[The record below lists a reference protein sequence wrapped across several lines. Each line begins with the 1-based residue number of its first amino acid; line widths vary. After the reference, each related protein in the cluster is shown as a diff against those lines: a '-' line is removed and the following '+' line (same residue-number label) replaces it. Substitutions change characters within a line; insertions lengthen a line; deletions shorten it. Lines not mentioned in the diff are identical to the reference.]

1 MVFHSGRGRSILQR
15 RSSTSNTL
23 QALLDGVAVI
33 GVSWWLIVQQLGHIN
48 ADYVIMLLML
58 LGALA
63 VIYDQYAIYR
73 TNVGFTLKA
82 FKLLKA
88 WTAAFAFLVAMAFLT
103 KQSQE
108 YSRVLVTQ
116 IYFAGFFA
124 QLLLHVGMR
133 TVQEKIQK
141 HSAQA
146 DNVLI
151 IGSGRLASFL
161 YRKISDNPWLGEA
174 VVGCVL
180 IKPGDASEGS
190 PADGE
195 QGLPVLG
202 ELAELDKFIEQYAIK
217 SVYFVTPLDAS
228 EVFEDVYFG
237 LLDKHIVVH
246 WVPDIF
252 SLRLINHSVREIA
265 GIPVLTLSETPLTGM
280 RSFLK
285 RVEDLVLASIAVIIL
300 APLLLLVA
308 LVIKMDSSGPVFF
321 RQHRMGWNGE
331 IFRIWKFR
339 SMVVDP
345 LPNEVVKQAEK
356 NDPRVTR
363 VGRFIRRTSLD
374 ELPQLFN
381 VLCGEMSLVGPRP
394 HAVQHDEEYAQR
406 ITDYF
411 ARRNIKPGITGL
423 AQVRGFRGETKDLEQ
438 MVQRVESDIE
448 YINNWSLWL
457 DFVILLRTLSAL
469 AGKHVY

>member
-1 MVFHSGRGRSILQR
+1 MTFQTSGRRSILQR
-15 RSSTSNTL
+15 RSSASNTL
-23 QALLDGVAVI
+23 QALLDGLAVT
-33 GVSWWLIVQQLGHIN
+33 GVSWWLIVQQIGYLSPV
-48 ADYVIMLLML
+48 YVIMLLML

-63 VIYDQYAIYR
+63 VVYDHYAIYR

-82 FKLLKA
+82 FRLFKA
-88 WTAAFAFLVAMAFLT
+88 WTAAFAFLVGVAFLT
-103 KQSQE
+103 KQSDQ
-108 YSRVLVTQ
+108 YSRILITK
-116 IYFAGFFA
+116 IFFAGFFV
-124 QLLLHVGMR
+124 QLLLHVAMR
-133 TVQEKIQK
+133 AGQEKILK
-141 HSAQA
+141 HSTQE

-161 YRKISDNPWLGEA
+161 YRKISDNPWLGET

-180 IKPGDASEGS
+180 IKAEDALQAHA
-190 PADGE
+190 ADGE
-195 QGLPVLG
+195 RVLPVLG
-202 ELAELDKFIEQYAIK
+202 NLVELDVFIERYAIK

-237 LLDKHIVVH
+237 LLDKHIAVH

-280 RSFLK
+280 RLFLK
-285 RVEDLVLASIAVIIL
+285 RGEDLLLASVALLL
-300 APLLLLVA
+300 AAPVLLLVA
-308 LVIKMDSSGPVFF
+308 VAIKLDSAGPVFF
-321 RQHRMGWNGE
+321 RQPRMGWNGE

-339 SMVVDP
+339 SMLDHP
-345 LPNEVVKQAEK
+345 LENNVVKQAER

-363 VGRFIRRTSLD
+363 VGAFIRRSSLD

-381 VLCGEMSLVGPRP
+381 VLMGEMSLVGPRP
-394 HAVQHDEEYAQR
+394 HAIQHDEEYSRR

-423 AQVRGFRGETKDLEQ
+423 AQVRGFRGETRDLEQ

-457 DFVILLRTLSAL
+457 DVVIMLRTVSAL
-469 AGKHVY
+469 TGKQAY

>member
-1 MVFHSGRGRSILQR
+1 MTFQTSGRRSILQR
-15 RSSTSNTL
+15 RSSASNTL
-23 QALLDGVAVI
+23 QALLDGLAVT
-33 GVSWWLIVQQLGHIN
+33 GVSWWLIVQQIGYLSPV
-48 ADYVIMLLML
+48 YVIMLLML

-63 VIYDQYAIYR
+63 VVYDHYAIYR

-82 FKLLKA
+82 FRLFKA
-88 WTAAFAFLVAMAFLT
+88 WTAAFAFLVGVAFLT
-103 KQSQE
+103 KQSDQ
-108 YSRVLVTQ
+108 YSRILITK
-116 IYFAGFFA
+116 IFFAGFFV
-124 QLLLHVGMR
+124 QLLLHVAMR
-133 TVQEKIQK
+133 AGQEKILK
-141 HSAQA
+141 HSTQE

-161 YRKISDNPWLGEA
+161 YRKISDNPWLGET

-180 IKPGDASEGS
+180 IKAEDALQ
-190 PADGE
+190 AHAVDGE
-195 QGLPVLG
+195 KVLPVLG
-202 ELAELDKFIEQYAIK
+202 NLVELDVFIERYAIK

-237 LLDKHIVVH
+237 LLDKHIAVH

-280 RSFLK
+280 RLFLK
-285 RVEDLVLASIAVIIL
+285 RGEDLLLASVALLL
-300 APLLLLVA
+300 AAPVLLLVA
-308 LVIKMDSSGPVFF
+308 VAIKLDSAGPVFF
-321 RQHRMGWNGE
+321 RQSRMGWNGE

-339 SMVVDP
+339 SMLDHP
-345 LPNEVVKQAEK
+345 LENNVVKQAER

-363 VGRFIRRTSLD
+363 VGAFIRRSSLD

-381 VLCGEMSLVGPRP
+381 VLMGEMSLVGPRP
-394 HAVQHDEEYAQR
+394 HAIQHDEEYSRR

-423 AQVRGFRGETKDLEQ
+423 AQVRGFRGETRDLEQ

-457 DFVILLRTLSAL
+457 DVVIMLRTVSAL
-469 AGKHVY
+469 TGKQAY

>member
-1 MVFHSGRGRSILQR
+1 MTFQTSGRRSILQR
-15 RSSTSNTL
+15 RSSASNTL
-23 QALLDGVAVI
+23 QALLDGLAVT
-33 GVSWWLIVQQLGHIN
+33 GVSWWLIVQQIGYLSPV
-48 ADYVIMLLML
+48 YVIMLLML

-63 VIYDQYAIYR
+63 VVYDHYAIYR

-82 FKLLKA
+82 FRLFKA
-88 WTAAFAFLVAMAFLT
+88 WTAAFAFLVGVAFLT
-103 KQSQE
+103 KQSDQ
-108 YSRVLVTQ
+108 YSRILITK
-116 IYFAGFFA
+116 IFFAGFFV
-124 QLLLHVGMR
+124 QLLLHVAMR
-133 TVQEKIQK
+133 AGQEKILK
-141 HSAQA
+141 HSTQE

-161 YRKISDNPWLGEA
+161 YRKISDNPWLGET

-180 IKPGDASEGS
+180 IKAEDALQAHA
-190 PADGE
+190 ADGE
-195 QGLPVLG
+195 KVLPVLG
-202 ELAELDKFIEQYAIK
+202 NLVELDVFIERYAIK

-237 LLDKHIVVH
+237 LLDKHIAVH

-280 RSFLK
+280 RLFLK
-285 RVEDLVLASIAVIIL
+285 RGEDLLLASVALLL
-300 APLLLLVA
+300 AAPVLLLVA
-308 LVIKMDSSGPVFF
+308 AAIKLDSAGPVFF
-321 RQHRMGWNGE
+321 RQPRMGWNGE

-339 SMVVDP
+339 SMLDHP
-345 LPNEVVKQAEK
+345 LENNVVKQAER

-363 VGRFIRRTSLD
+363 VGAFIRRSSLD

-381 VLCGEMSLVGPRP
+381 VLMGEMSLVGPRP
-394 HAVQHDEEYAQR
+394 HAIQHDEEYSRR

-423 AQVRGFRGETKDLEQ
+423 AQVRGFRGETRDLEQ

-457 DFVILLRTLSAL
+457 DVVIMLRTVSAL
-469 AGKHVY
+469 TGKQAY

>member
-1 MVFHSGRGRSILQR
+1 MKFQSSRRRSILQR
-15 RSSTSNTL
+15 RSSASNTL
-23 QALLDGVAVI
+23 QAVLDGVAVM
-33 GVSWWLIVQQLGHIN
+33 GVSWWLIVQQIGYLSPG
-48 ADYVIMLLML
+48 YVIMLLML

-63 VIYDQYAIYR
+63 VVYDHYAIYR

-82 FKLLKA
+82 FRLFKA

-103 KQSQE
+103 KQSEE
-108 YSRVLVTQ
+108 YSRILIAQ
-116 IYFAGFFA
+116 IFFAGLSA
-124 QLLLHVGMR
+124 QLLLHVAMR
-133 TVQEKIQK
+133 AAQKKILK
-141 HSAQA
+141 HSTQSE
-146 DNVLI
+146 NVLI
-151 IGSGRLASFL
+151 IGSGLLANFL
-161 YRKISDNPWLGEA
+161 YRKISNNPWLGET

-180 IKPGDASEGS
+180 IKTEDDPLTEVAAGKRV
-190 PADGE
+190 
-195 QGLPVLG
+195 LPVLG
-202 ELAELDKFIEQYAIK
+202 KLAELDEFIERYAIK

-237 LLDKHIVVH
+237 LLDKHIAVH

-280 RSFLK
+280 RLFLK
-285 RVEDLVLASIAVIIL
+285 RAEDLLLAS
-300 APLLLLVA
+300 VA
-308 LVIKMDSSGPVFF
+308 LMLSAPVLLAVAIAIKLDSAGPVFF
-321 RQHRMGWNGE
+321 RQPRMGWNGE

-339 SMVVDP
+339 SMVVRQQEGDI
-345 LPNEVVKQAEK
+345 VKQAEK

-381 VLCGEMSLVGPRP
+381 VLAGEMSLVGPRP
-394 HAVQHDEEYAQR
+394 HAVQHDEEYSNR

-438 MVQRVESDIE
+438 MIQRVESDIE

-469 AGKHVY
+469 VGKQAY